1 MYKVVWTKKEYDWRE
16 RNNKEVR
23 LFKDK
28 NKALEFYKNKC
39 KENNSTEK
47 IQASCTVCTWLLY
60 GLYKAFVLKVHGI
73 CTKST

>member
-1 MYKVVWTKKEYDWRE
+1 MYKVVWTKEEYDWRE

-39 KENNSTEK
+39 KENNSTEILEINRGRGK
-47 IQASCTVCTWLLY
+47 Y
-60 GLYKAFVLKVHGI
+60 D
-73 CTKST
+73 